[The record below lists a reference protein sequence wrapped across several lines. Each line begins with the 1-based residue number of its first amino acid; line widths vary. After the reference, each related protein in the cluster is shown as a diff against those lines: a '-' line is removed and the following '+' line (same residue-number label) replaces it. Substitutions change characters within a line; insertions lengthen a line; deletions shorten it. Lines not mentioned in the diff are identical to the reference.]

1 MELTQEQRNL
11 KRLQESIEKLDQ
23 SDLQP
28 EQKQEMIALLYHVF
42 IGSNVSLE
50 AFESSLHWGNFYHAK
65 WQKVYM
71 EKLKG
76 DF

>member
-1 MELTQEQRNL
+1 
-11 KRLQESIEKLDQ
+11 
-23 SDLQP
+23 
-28 EQKQEMIALLYHVF
+28 MITLLYHVF

-50 AFESSLHWGNFYHAK
+50 SFESSLHWLNFYHAK

-76 DF
+76 GF

>member
-1 MELTQEQRNL
+1 MELTHEQRNL

-23 SDLQP
+23 SDLNP
-28 EQKQEMIALLYHVF
+28 EQKQEMITLLYHVF

-50 AFESSLHWGNFYHAK
+50 SFESSLHWLNLYHAK

-76 DF
+76 GF

>member
-23 SDLQP
+23 SGLEP
-28 EQKQEMIALLYHVF
+28 EQKQQMIALLYHVF

-50 AFESSLHWGNFYHAK
+50 AFESSLHWLNLYHAK

>member
-1 MELTQEQRNL
+1 MELTQEERNL

-50 AFESSLHWGNFYHAK
+50 AFESSLHWLNFYHSK

-76 DF
+76 WF

>member
-11 KRLQESIEKLDQ
+11 NRLQESIEKLDQ
-23 SDLQP
+23 SDLNP
-28 EQKQEMIALLYHVF
+28 EQKQEMITLLYHVF

-50 AFESSLHWGNFYHAK
+50 SFESSLHWLNLYHAK

-76 DF
+76 GF

>member
-50 AFESSLHWGNFYHAK
+50 AFESSLHWLNFYHDK

-76 DF
+76 GF